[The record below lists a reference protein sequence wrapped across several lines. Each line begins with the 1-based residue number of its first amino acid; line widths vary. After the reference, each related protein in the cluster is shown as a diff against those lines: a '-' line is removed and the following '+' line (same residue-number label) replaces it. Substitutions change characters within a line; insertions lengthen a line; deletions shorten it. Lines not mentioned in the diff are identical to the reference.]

1 MESDK
6 LGEEH
11 ARQEEPLAEGSTGVS
26 SGENALP
33 AEPIEGRLAFDIPRA
48 ALIGYMGL
56 TWMLASRSEVLHGGD
71 ALTFA
76 FLGSDALS
84 RTQATYLISN
94 TMSPVLIWTVE
105 ASRGGFTME
114 KWSL

>member
-1 MESDK
+1 MESDE
-6 LGEEH
+6 LGEDH
-11 ARQEEPLAEGSTGVS
+11 GRQEAPSAEGSTGVS

-33 AEPIEGRLAFDIPRA
+33 AEPIEGRLAFEIPRA
-48 ALIGYMGL
+48 AIIGYMGF
-56 TWMLASRSEVLHGGD
+56 TWLLASRSEVLHGGD

-76 FLGSDALS
+76 FLGSDAWS

-105 ASRGGFTME
+105 VSRGGLTME
-114 KWSL
+114 KVSL